1 MQAQEGPGVQRA
13 ALTPFQALWLF
24 AGTWPALF
32 FTAALAF
39 YLAVLRDL
47 VGGRTLPLTAFLL
60 VMIAA
65 MGYRAV
71 LRVRDLVSGR
81 TLVCDDVLVRSWRTG
96 IRGPGQTRCFGQ
108 FEHLGRQ
115 RLMTRVFHRY
125 RPGHR
130 YRVTYSPVS
139 RVVWS
144 AEPLP

>member
-1 MQAQEGPGVQRA
+1 MTGVRDQGTSVR
-13 ALTPFQALWLF
+13 LSPWQALWLF

-32 FTAALAF
+32 FIGALVL
-39 YLAVLRDL
+39 YLTVLRDL

-60 VMIAA
+60 VVIAA

-71 LRVRDLVSGR
+71 LRLRDLASGR
-81 TLVCDDVLVRSWRTG
+81 ALVADDLLERTWRTG
-96 IRGPGQTRCFGQ
+96 IRGPGSTRCYGR

-115 RLMTRVFHRY
+115 RLMTKVFHRTH
-125 RPGHR
+125 PGQR
-130 YRVTYSPVS
+130 YRVVYSPVS